1 MKYLVKFFV
10 VTLIALICTHASA
23 EQKIATIDMKYILN
37 NSKAGKGAQ
46 DYLKKTFKENQEKYI
61 SAENQLKKAESDLLG
76 KKASLSKEEYTKNAN
91 DLRKKVIKHQ
101 QDKRASLDKITKQR
115 SIARQTLLKEL
126 DPILKS
132 YVEENSLSL
141 VLDKKTVL
149 AGNTNLDIT
158 EAIVEKLNKALPSLN
173 LK

>member
-1 MKYLVKFFV
+1 MTYV
-10 VTLIALICTHASA
+10 
-23 EQKIATIDMKYILN
+23 LN
-37 NSKAGKGAQ
+37 NSKAGKDAQ
-46 DYLKKTFKENQEKYI
+46 EFLKKTFTENTKKYSDIEK
-61 SAENQLKKAESDLLG
+61 SLKKEESDLLG

-101 QDKRASLDKITKQR
+101 SDKRASLDKITKQR

-149 AGNTNLDIT
+149 AGNTGLDIT
-158 EAIVEKLNKALPSLN
+158 DAIVEKLNKALPSLN